1 MIVRTYGRR
10 SRSFSDGGGGER
22 GGGGGFSSSQ
32 DAFEFDGE
40 EEDDLVLLGSSSQ
53 SSHPPPPSQES
64 SSMWDFDEDPP
75 PPPRRRRGRG
85 GGGDYAEPA
94 TAAAAAAATSLMEAE
109 EYGEMMESV
118 DEANFALDGLRATAP
133 RRVRRASFLALLGI
147 CASAPRRRVLRAQ
160 GLVQQ
165 IIDAILVLNIDD
177 PPCTI
182 GAAALLFILASDVQ
196 ENHLLDSES
205 CVHFLLKLLNPPVN
219 LVDSKAPSIGSKLLG
234 ISKVQML
241 NGSNKDSD
249 CISEEILSKVEEILL
264 SCQEIKS
271 LDKDDKK
278 TTRPE
283 LCPKWL
289 ALLTMEKACLSAV
302 SVEETSDTVSRVGGN
317 FKETLREL
325 GGLDSIFD
333 VMMDCHSTLENLIK
347 DTSTSALDLNEGTSL
362 QSAALLLKCLKILEN
377 ATFLSDD
384 NKTHLLNMSR
394 KLYLKRSSLSFVG
407 VIISIIELLSALSI
421 LQNSSVVSSSTYP
434 KSSKV
439 SQQSCSDVMGGTSFN
454 DGKRKNSKKKNLLSN
469 QTRHSCLSSKS
480 EVSHITISS
489 GSDAGLS
496 QKAFNCS
503 PSISSN
509 GASSGSLGERHSNG
523 SALKLNIKKD
533 RGNANPIRGSSGWI
547 SIRAHSSDGNSR
559 EMAKRRRLSEN
570 VITDSGGGDDPFAFD
585 DVDQEPS
592 NWELL
597 GPKKKLPQ
605 KHQDKSGNGVLVASH
620 EPDQPEDLN
629 QSGTTSLFSAK
640 DESSLLEDCL
650 LASVKVLM
658 NLANDNPSGCE
669 LIASCGGLNTMASL
683 IMKHFPSFCFVVDN
697 NYNTRDGASS
707 CRDVNLDHELSS
719 SQNSKAHQVKIKQL
733 RDHELDFLVAILGLL
748 VNLVEKDSLN
758 RVRLSSA
765 RVPVDLS
772 QNPQSEETQRDV
784 IALLCSVF
792 LASQGAS
799 EASGT
804 ISPDDEESLMQGARE
819 AEMMIVEAY
828 AALLLAFLSTESMK
842 VRGAISSCL
851 PNNSLKILVP
861 ALEKFV
867 SFHLQLNMIT
877 EETHSAVTEVI
888 EKCKLS

>member
-53 SSHPPPPSQES
+53 SSHPPAPSQES
-64 SSMWDFDEDPP
+64 SSMWDFDED

-94 TAAAAAAATSLMEAE
+94 TAAAAAAAATSLMEAE

-160 GLVQQ
+160 GSVHQR
-165 IIDAILVLNIDD
+165 
-177 PPCTI
+177 T
-182 GAAALLFILASDVQ
+182 LLFFFLLVCAVQ

-394 KLYLKRSSLSFVG
+394 KLYPKRSSLSFVG

-439 SQQSCSDVMGGTSFN
+439 SQQSCSADVMGGTSFN

-523 SALKLNIKKD
+523 GALKLNIKKD

-597 GPKKKLPQ
+597 GPKKKSPQ

-697 NYNTRDGASS
+697 NYNT
-707 CRDVNLDHELSS
+707 RDVNLDHELSS

>member
-53 SSHPPPPSQES
+53 SSHPPAPSQES

-94 TAAAAAAATSLMEAE
+94 TAAAAAATSLMEAE

-182 GAAALLFILASDVQ
+182 GAAALLFVLASDVQ

-302 SVEETSDTVSRVGGN
+302 SVEETSDTVSKVGGN

-394 KLYLKRSSLSFVG
+394 KLYPKRSSLSFVG

-439 SQQSCSDVMGGTSFN
+439 SQQSCSADVMGGTSFN

-523 SALKLNIKKD
+523 GALKLNIKKD

-597 GPKKKLPQ
+597 GPKKKSPQ

-707 CRDVNLDHELSS
+707 CRDVNLDHELS

>member
-53 SSHPPPPSQES
+53 SSHPPAPSQES

-75 PPPRRRRGRG
+75 PSPRRRRGRG

-94 TAAAAAAATSLMEAE
+94 TAAAAAAAATSLMEAE

-182 GAAALLFILASDVQ
+182 GAAALLFVLASDVQ

-283 LCPKWL
+283 L
-289 ALLTMEKACLSAV
+289 
-302 SVEETSDTVSRVGGN
+302 VGGN

-333 VMMDCHSTLENLIK
+333 VMMDCHSTLEN
-347 DTSTSALDLNEGTSL
+347 
-362 QSAALLLKCLKILEN
+362 
-377 ATFLSDD
+377 
-384 NKTHLLNMSR
+384 
-394 KLYLKRSSLSFVG
+394 
-407 VIISIIELLSALSI
+407 
-421 LQNSSVVSSSTYP
+421 SSVVSSSTYP

-439 SQQSCSDVMGGTSFN
+439 SQQSCSADVMGGTSFN

-523 SALKLNIKKD
+523 GALKLNIKKD

-597 GPKKKLPQ
+597 GPKKKSPQ

-697 NYNTRDGASS
+697 NYNT
-707 CRDVNLDHELSS
+707 RDVNLDHELSS